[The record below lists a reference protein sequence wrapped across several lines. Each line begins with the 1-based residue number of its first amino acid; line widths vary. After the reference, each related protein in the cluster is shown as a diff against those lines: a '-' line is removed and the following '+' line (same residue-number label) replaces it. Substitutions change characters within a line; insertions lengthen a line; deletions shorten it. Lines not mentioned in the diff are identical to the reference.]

1 MTDPIEQTNIVYVN
15 RSDRKTKQ
23 WLHFKHTH
31 PFSEIFCITGGT
43 GSFLINDMET
53 KVKKND
59 LVYISPQAEHT
70 EISDYETPLEYF
82 VIGISGF
89 EIVHDS
95 KPEIPYFKFND
106 NKREYTYYFYLSYE
120 EFTYPRLNSVRIL
133 NNLVQ
138 TLFLIIEREQKI
150 TITAGRERKIDDDP
164 AIQVIRHYIDINFK
178 DELSL
183 DKLATYFHMNK
194 YHLSH
199 RFKKSFGISP
209 MKYWSNVKIENV
221 KQLLAL
227 SNYSIIEI
235 ASLTGFS
242 SQSYLS
248 QTFKKETGM
257 TPAEYRKNYRI
268 K

>member
-1 MTDPIEQTNIVYVN
+1 MLLIPHSNLIDETIHHFRVQL
-15 RSDRKTKQ
+15 RK
-23 WLHFKHTH
+23 FKTQH
-31 PFSEIFCITGGT
+31 CITDT
-43 GSFLINDMET
+43 LHW
-53 KVKKND
+53 
-59 LVYISPQAEHT
+59 L
-70 EISDYETPLEYF
+70 
-82 VIGISGF
+82 

-106 NKREYTYYFYLSYE
+106 NKREYTYYFYQSYE
-120 EFTYPRLNSVRIL
+120 EFTHPRLNSIRIL

>member
-106 NKREYTYYFYLSYE
+106 
-120 EFTYPRLNSVRIL
+120 
-133 NNLVQ
+133 
-138 TLFLIIEREQKI
+138 
-150 TITAGRERKIDDDP
+150 
-164 AIQVIRHYIDINFK
+164 
-178 DELSL
+178 
-183 DKLATYFHMNK
+183 
-194 YHLSH
+194 
-199 RFKKSFGISP
+199 
-209 MKYWSNVKIENV
+209 
-221 KQLLAL
+221 
-227 SNYSIIEI
+227 
-235 ASLTGFS
+235 
-242 SQSYLS
+242 
-248 QTFKKETGM
+248 
-257 TPAEYRKNYRI
+257 
-268 K
+268 